1 MGLTES
7 YAMSSNFFIASYS
20 SILIDSIAYVSAS
33 LLNLL
38 DSFTGFSF
46 IDDVLLGIKS
56 NFLLWIIASIFLYCD
71 IYLIVDLLSLLV
83 ISLFKYVNTLSTPY
97 IIPHNPIYTNAFN
110 CFYELYRLKQHPL

>member
-1 MGLTES
+1 M
-7 YAMSSNFFIASYS
+7 
-20 SILIDSIAYVSAS
+20 DSIAYVSAL
-33 LLNLL
+33 LLNLF
-38 DSFTGFSF
+38 DSFTGLSF

-97 IIPHNPIYTNAFN
+97 IIPHKPLYTKRSEERRVGNE
-110 CFYELYRLKQHPL
+110 CSSVSQ